1 MQRANSLEKTL
12 TLGKFEGKKSRGQ
25 QRMRWLDSITSSMD
39 MNLLKLRETVETK
52 ETSVLQPMRLQRVGH
67 DLATECR
74 HPPKWYADKRSQTQ
88 DNMLY
93 DSSH

>member
-1 MQRANSLEKTL
+1 M
-12 TLGKFEGKKSRGQ
+12 TLGKFEGKKSSGQ
-25 QRMRWLDSITSSMD
+25 QRMRWLDSITNSID
-39 MNLLKLRETVETK
+39 MNLLKLRETGKTK
-52 ETSVLQPMRLQRVGH
+52 ETSVLQPTRLQRVGH
-67 DLATECR
+67 DLATEYH